1 MYLLTF
7 KVLRLFFTYTL
18 YFEIVAEERAMTK
31 ANTTFNL
38 EIRDVELIE
47 NALNSVI
54 TKQSS
59 TIINTAVNENTQPS
73 SNSCPVTV
81 KGQIDELR
89 DLLGRLHNQKVW
101 YRPKGE
107 ATYVGG

>member
-1 MYLLTF
+1 
-7 KVLRLFFTYTL
+7 
-18 YFEIVAEERAMTK
+18 MTK

-38 EIRDVELIE
+38 DIRDVELIE

-59 TIINTAVNENTQPS
+59 TIIHMAGNENTEPS
-73 SNSCPVTV
+73 SNNCPVKV
-81 KGQIDELR
+81 KVQIDDLR

>member
-1 MYLLTF
+1 MRT
-7 KVLRLFFTYTL
+7 T
-18 YFEIVAEERAMTK
+18 IEEPAMTK

-38 EIRDVELIE
+38 DIRDVELIE

-59 TIINTAVNENTQPS
+59 AIIHTAGNENSEPW
-73 SNSCPVTV
+73 SNNCPVKV
-81 KGQIDELR
+81 KSQIDELR

>member
-1 MYLLTF
+1 
-7 KVLRLFFTYTL
+7 
-18 YFEIVAEERAMTK
+18 MTK

-38 EIRDVELIE
+38 DIRDVELIE

-59 TIINTAVNENTQPS
+59 TIINTAGNENAEPS
-73 SNSCPVTV
+73 PNNCPVTV

-101 YRPKGE
+101 YRPKGQ

>member
-1 MYLLTF
+1 
-7 KVLRLFFTYTL
+7 
-18 YFEIVAEERAMTK
+18 MTK

-38 EIRDVELIE
+38 DIRDVELIE

-59 TIINTAVNENTQPS
+59 TIINTAGNKNSEPS
-73 SNSCPVTV
+73 SNNCPVKV

-101 YRPKGE
+101 YRPKGA

>member
-1 MYLLTF
+1 
-7 KVLRLFFTYTL
+7 
-18 YFEIVAEERAMTK
+18 MTK

-38 EIRDVELIE
+38 DIRDVELIE

-59 TIINTAVNENTQPS
+59 TMINTAGNKNSEPS
-73 SNSCPVTV
+73 SSNCPVKV
-81 KGQIDELR
+81 KSQIDELR

-101 YRPKGE
+101 YRPKSEG
-107 ATYVGG
+107 TYVGG

>member
-1 MYLLTF
+1 
-7 KVLRLFFTYTL
+7 
-18 YFEIVAEERAMTK
+18 MTK

-38 EIRDVELIE
+38 DIRDVELIE

-54 TKQSS
+54 TKQAS
-59 TIINTAVNENTQPS
+59 TMINTAGNENSEPS
-73 SNSCPVTV
+73 GSNCPIKV
-81 KGQIDELR
+81 KSQIEELR

-107 ATYVGG
+107 GTYVGG

>member
-1 MYLLTF
+1 
-7 KVLRLFFTYTL
+7 
-18 YFEIVAEERAMTK
+18 MTK

-38 EIRDVELIE
+38 DIRDVELIE

-59 TIINTAVNENTQPS
+59 TIINTAGNENSEPS
-73 SNSCPVTV
+73 SKNCPVTV

>member
-1 MYLLTF
+1 
-7 KVLRLFFTYTL
+7 
-18 YFEIVAEERAMTK
+18 MTK

-38 EIRDVELIE
+38 DIRDVELIE

-54 TKQSS
+54 TKQAS
-59 TIINTAVNENTQPS
+59 TIISSPGNENSQPS
-73 SNSCPVTV
+73 FNNCPVKV
-81 KGQIDELR
+81 KSQIDELR

-107 ATYVGG
+107 TTYVGG